1 MWRLKLAR
9 HWLVVGLS
17 DPFPGGL
24 PQCAE
29 RPQLEAGGQIYSL
42 DNDVLQGAANRSRAC
57 PVLVRR
63 RQYMPLEG
71 NNVGEGLLEESPR
84 IKAAKIPVVSH
95 ADEPGV

>member
-1 MWRLKLAR
+1 MLA
-9 HWLVVGLS
+9 
-17 DPFPGGL
+17 
-24 PQCAE
+24 C
-29 RPQLEAGGQIYSL
+29 
-42 DNDVLQGAANRSRAC
+42 
-57 PVLVRR
+57 R